1 LRRGPGIGPPGR
13 GNRAPDGHG
22 RSGHKPNVALAALES
37 LREFAPARFTPEQAR
52 RILAAL
58 DATLEEPVGA
68 LHRVL
73 LEAFLATLRSAGA
86 GVE

>member
-1 LRRGPGIGPPGR
+1 MCVRPDFASVYAGR
-13 GNRAPDGHG
+13 GNRAPVDMVDQ
-22 RSGHKPNVALAALES
+22 RKPNVALAALES
-37 LREFAPARFTPEQAR
+37 LREFAPEQAR

-68 LHRVL
+68 LHRVV